1 MHRLPAF
8 CPNSAPL
15 WLLRVWVG
23 RPENA
28 AHRQAAVR
36 NRQGC
41 ERITPHSRALS
52 GLGAPPAHDRPHIS
66 AAQDPAPGPLF
77 GQEEGALE
85 RPPFRDAAIGLASA
99 RAYLGLRGAFAT
111 LTRQG
116 WAAAAVW
123 FRAECF
129 VCSLYHMCLHICS
142 TGTIQ
147 FVKTETCLGQKAVIC
162 KAQYSCMHTYIR
174 QSWDRQV

>member
-1 MHRLPAF
+1 M
-8 CPNSAPL
+8 
-15 WLLRVWVG
+15 G

-28 AHRQAAVR
+28 AHHQGSAR
-36 NRQGC
+36 NWQGC
-41 ERITPHSRALS
+41 DRITPRSRALS
-52 GLGAPPAHDRPHIS
+52 GLGAPPAHDRPHSS

-85 RPPFRDAAIGLASA
+85 RPPFRDAANGLASA

-123 FRAECF
+123 LQEVCF
-129 VCSLYHMCLHICS
+129 VCMLYHLCLNICS
-142 TGTIQ
+142 MGTIQ
-147 FVKTETCLGQKAVIC
+147 FVKMEIFLGQKADIC
-162 KAQYSCMHTYIR
+162 KAQYSCMHT
-174 QSWDRQV
+174 